1 LRIYLDHNATTPI
14 RREVLEAMGRALRDG
29 FGNASSVHAEGA
41 AARAAIERARAQVAA
56 LIGAEPDEIVF
67 TGGATESNNAALF
80 GALAAPGATPRLA
93 TTTVEHPSVAAPAD
107 ALAAQGRTVVRVAVD
122 GEGRL
127 DLAALRAALADRA
140 ALCAVLLA
148 NNETGVVQDGGA
160 IGALCAERGV
170 PLHLDAVQ
178 ALGRVAVDV
187 RSLGASFLAG
197 SAHKINGPQG
207 AGFLYRRRGAALAPF
222 VHGGPQ
228 ERGRRGGTE
237 NVAGAVGLGVACEL
251 AARELAA
258 RAAECARL
266 RDRLWNGILEKV
278 RGVRRNGS
286 SAAVL
291 PNTLSVEF
299 AGADGE
305 TLLQALDLEGIAVS
319 TGSACSSGSIEPSHV
334 LLAMGRSPAEAR
346 ATLRFSVGHG
356 VDDAQIEAAL
366 ARLPDLVARVRE
378 AA

>member
-14 RREVLEAMGRALRDG
+14 RREVLEAMSRALRDG

-41 AARAAIERARAQVAA
+41 AARAAVERAREQVAA
-56 LIGAEPDEIVF
+56 LIGAEPGEIVF
-67 TGGATESNNAALF
+67 TAGATEANNAALF
-80 GALAAPGATPRLA
+80 GSLPTPAVPARLV
-93 TTTVEHPSVAAPAD
+93 TTTAEHPSVAAPAD
-107 ALAAQGRTVVRVAVD
+107 TLAAQGHRVVRVGVD

-127 DLAALRAALADRA
+127 DAAALGAALAEPA

-148 NNETGVVQDGGA
+148 NNETGVLQDGRA
-160 IGALCAERGV
+160 LGALCAERGV
-170 PLHLDAVQ
+170 PLHLDATQ
-178 ALGRVAVDV
+178 ALGRVPVDV
-187 RSLGASFLAG
+187 RSLGASLLSG
-197 SAHKINGPQG
+197 SAHKLNGPQG
-207 AGFLYRRRGAALAPF
+207 SGFLYRRRGLALAPF
-222 VHGGPQ
+222 VRGGPQ
-228 ERGRRGGTE
+228 EKGARGGTE

-251 AARELAA
+251 ALREQDA
-258 RAAECARL
+258 RARAFACL
-266 RDRLWNGILEKV
+266 RDRLWNGIREKIP
-278 RGVRRNGS
+278 GVRRNG
-286 SAAVL
+286 AAAEVL

-319 TGSACSSGSIEPSHV
+319 TGAACSSGSIEPSHV
-334 LLAMGRSPAEAR
+334 LLAMGRSAAEAR